1 MIKATFHAIQGS
13 LAGVLAIFLVV
24 GSVPSLARAQGM
36 AEGFEPDAN
45 SLQDVEVR
53 AQRPNDLQQRR
64 FSNASKT
71 VVGREEIQK
80 YGDTSLEDVLRRQ
93 PGVTVP
99 SGGGNPRLRGMAEG
113 YTQILIDGQP
123 AGRGFT
129 IDSIQPEQVERLE
142 IIRVPTAETGAQAV
156 AGSVNIV
163 TREGQARGRK
173 DLSLGLSLGERD
185 RKGFRLGLTQ
195 QGAWLGD
202 ESMISATVFGRS
214 QDSESRQSLQFVPAA
229 NPSTPSGQTSQT
241 HSQQE
246 RLGLSLR
253 GQVSWNLQNQSSFS
267 VRPMVFAVKGDTQ
280 SLRQTEAWQ
289 GVDPLSFA
297 SPDLQEDSD
306 QRFRYAVGR
315 VLLLHKWNIDSQL
328 KLETGLTGSAFE
340 FKRDDNSFAQTL
352 LQTQTTRLA
361 HANTQERGLLLSSK
375 LKRAFNEDEQT
386 LGLELEQTLRN
397 EEDRRLVDGVLY
409 QTGVGNELD
418 TDQTRWAVYG
428 QWDFNPSPQWALLAG
443 LRHESIRTHLNT
455 LPNLPVQSHKSQQ
468 TSPSLS
474 LVHRPSQDPSLL
486 YRLSLSHAYKPA
498 RARELSSL
506 PSLSSRFNPN
516 DANSPDAADSVGNP
530 DLKPE
535 QSWGL
540 DFSFEKSPVAN
551 SLLSAGVFW
560 KQIKDVQ
567 RRQTQLESVSWSSV
581 PRWVN
586 RPRNLGEADLIGLE
600 LEARAPARFW
610 TQWLGLGQGAA
621 SQAKPTDSAAGRT
634 SSGLEFRAS
643 FSHYWSKLE
652 SLDGPDNRLPGQPA
666 WELKLGFDARPA
678 KSKFRYGASLA
689 YTKAARYQTEPQAW
703 VEADDDLSVEAYG
716 LYSFDRHQRLRLTLQ
731 DIARW
736 SSEAESLRVFNEG
749 SRFEATRQPGRL
761 RASLR
766 YELSF

>member
-1 MIKATFHAIQGS
+1 MIRATFHAIQGP
-13 LAGVLAIFLVV
+13 LLGVLVTFSAV
-24 GSVPSLARAQGM
+24 GSGPSLAWAQGM
-36 AEGFEPDAN
+36 SEGFEPDAN

-71 VVGREEIQK
+71 LVGREEIQK
-80 YGDTSLEDVLRRQ
+80 YGDASLEDVLRRQ
-93 PGVTVP
+93 PGVTVL
-99 SGGGNPRLRGMAEG
+99 SSGGNPRLRGMAEG

-142 IIRVPTAETGAQAV
+142 IIRVPTAEIGAQAV
-156 AGSVNIV
+156 AGSVNII
-163 TREGQARGRK
+163 TREGQAHGRK
-173 DLSLGLSLGERD
+173 DVSLGLSLGELD
-185 RKGFRLGLTQ
+185 LKGFRLGLTQ

-202 ESMISATVFGRS
+202 GSMISSTLFGRKR
-214 QDSESRQSLQFVPAA
+214 DSESKQSLKFVPTAD
-229 NPSTPSGQTSQT
+229 PSTPSGQTSQT

-253 GQVSWNLQNQSSFS
+253 GQVSWNLQNQSTFS
-267 VRPMVFAVKGDTQ
+267 LRPMVFAVKGDTQ

-297 SPDLQEDSD
+297 SPDLQEDSN

-352 LQTQTTRLA
+352 LQMPSARAA
-361 HANTQERGLLLSSK
+361 HANTQERGLLLNSK

-386 LGLELEQTLRN
+386 VGLEVEQTLRN
-397 EEDRRLVDGVLY
+397 QEDRRLVDGVLY

-418 TDQTRWAVYG
+418 IDQTRWAVYG
-428 QWDFNPSPQWALLAG
+428 QWDFNPSPQWAFLAG
-443 LRHESIRTHLNT
+443 LRHEVIRTRLNT
-455 LPNLPVQSHKSQQ
+455 FSSLPPQSHESHE
-468 TSPSLS
+468 TSPSFS
-474 LVHRPSQDPSLL
+474 LVHRPSWDPSLL

-498 RARELSSL
+498 RARDLSSL
-506 PSLSSRFNPN
+506 PSLSTSFNPN
-516 DANSPDAADSVGNP
+516 DTNSPDAADSVGNP
-530 DLKPE
+530 NLKPE

-540 DFSFEKSPVAN
+540 DFNFEKTPVAN

-567 RRQTQLESVSWSSV
+567 RRQTQLELVSWSSV

-586 RPRNLGEADLIGLE
+586 RPRNIGEADLIGLE
-600 LEARAPARFW
+600 LEARAPARLW
-610 TQWLGLGQGAA
+610 TQWLGFGQGAA
-621 SQAKPTDSAAGRT
+621 SQAKPTDDAAGRT

-643 FSHYWSKLE
+643 FSHYWSRLE

-666 WELKLGFDARPA
+666 WALKLGFDARPA
-678 KSKFRYGASLA
+678 KSKFRYGASLG
-689 YTKAARYQTEPQAW
+689 YTKAARYQAEPQAW
-703 VEADDDLSVEAYG
+703 VQADDDLSVETYG
-716 LYSFDRHQRLRLTLQ
+716 LYSFDLNQRLRLTLQ

-736 SSEAESLRVFNEG
+736 PSESASLRVFNEG
-749 SRFEATRQPGRL
+749 SRFEPTRQTGRL

>member
-1 MIKATFHAIQGS
+1 MAVTF
-13 LAGVLAIFLVV
+13 LAGTPGFVK
-24 GSVPSLARAQGM
+24 AQTMG
-36 AEGFEPDAN
+36 EGFEPDSNA
-45 SLQDVEVR
+45 LQDVQVR

-142 IIRVPTAETGAQAV
+142 IIRVPTAETGGQAV
-156 AGSVNIV
+156 AGSVNII

-185 RKGFRLGLTQ
+185 LQGFRLGLTQ

-202 ESMISATVFGRS
+202 ESMISATVFGRT
-214 QDSESRQSLQFVPAA
+214 QESRSEQSLQFVATA
-229 NPSTPSGQTSQT
+229 DPSAPSGQSSQT
-241 HSQQE
+241 RSEQE

-253 GQVSWNLQNQSSFS
+253 GQASWNLQNQSSVS

-280 SLRQTEAWQ
+280 SLRQIEAWR
-289 GVDPLSFA
+289 GSDPLSFA
-297 SPDLQEDSD
+297 SPYLQDD
-306 QRFRYAVGR
+306 ATQRFHYAVGR
-315 VLLLHKWNIDSQL
+315 VLLLHKWNIDSQWR
-328 KLETGLTGSAFE
+328 LETGLTGSAFE
-340 FKRDDNSFAQTL
+340 FKRDEESLVQTV
-352 LQTQTTRLA
+352 TQTPSARQTN
-361 HANTQERGLLLSSK
+361 ANTEERGLLLSSK

-386 LGLELEQTLRN
+386 FGFELEQTVRT
-397 EEDRRLVDGVLY
+397 EEDSRRVDDVLY
-409 QTGVGNELD
+409 QAGLGNELD

-443 LRHESIRTHLNT
+443 LRHESIQTSLQT
-455 LPNLPVQSHKSQQ
+455 LPSLPRQNHESEL

-474 LVHRPSQDPSLL
+474 LVHRPAKDPSLL
-486 YRLSLSHAYKPA
+486 YRLSLSHAYKRA
-498 RARELSSL
+498 RARDLSSL
-506 PSLSSRFNPN
+506 PSLSTSFNPN
-516 DANSPDAADSVGNP
+516 DANTPDAADSVGNP
-530 DLKPE
+530 DLRPE

-540 DFSFEKSPVAN
+540 DLSLEKSPVAN
-551 SLLSAGVFW
+551 SLLSAGIFW

-567 RRQTQLESVSWSSV
+567 RRQTQLETVSWSSV

-600 LEARAPARFW
+600 LEARAPARLW
-610 TQWLGLGQGAA
+610 AQWLGLGQAE
-621 SQAKPTDSAAGRT
+621 QAKPKAGSSGGAA
-634 SSGLEFRAS
+634 SGLEFRAS
-643 FSHYWSKLE
+643 LSHYWSQLE
-652 SLDGPDNRLPGQPA
+652 SLDGPNNRLPGQPA

-678 KSKFRYGASLA
+678 KSKLRYGASLG
-689 YTKAARYQTEPQAW
+689 YTKAARYQAEPQAW
-703 VEADDDLSVEAYG
+703 VEADDDLTLEAYG
-716 LYSFDRHQRLRLTLQ
+716 LYSFDRNQRLRFTVQ
-731 DIARW
+731 DLARW
-736 SSEAESLRVFNEG
+736 SSESTSLRVFDQGN
-749 SRFEATRQPGRL
+749 RIEAARQPGRL

-766 YELSF
+766 YELGF